1 MGHRL
6 RGIVERYIIIE
17 GKGLV
22 REGDLIFLAICVSRF
37 TMDCYENIDCELAY
51 GEDDAWQ
58 ESFSGGGKTA

>member
-1 MGHRL
+1 
-6 RGIVERYIIIE
+6 
-17 GKGLV
+17 V

-37 TMDCYENIDCELAY
+37 TMDCYENIDCELAS